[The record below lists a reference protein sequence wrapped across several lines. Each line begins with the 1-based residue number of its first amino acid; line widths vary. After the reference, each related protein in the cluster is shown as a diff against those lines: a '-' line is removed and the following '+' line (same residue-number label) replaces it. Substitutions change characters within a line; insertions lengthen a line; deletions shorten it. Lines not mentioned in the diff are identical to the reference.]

1 MWEPKNDMKLE
12 QDVRD
17 ELLWDPSVDQSGI
30 AVAAKDGIVTLSGYV
45 PTYAMKVAAA
55 RDAERI
61 SGAKAVVQHLHVQVP
76 GPEMRSDADLA
87 KAVVNA
93 LAWDIEVPHADIKAS
108 VEEGWVTLEGTV
120 GWQFQ
125 REAAEGA
132 VRYLAGVR
140 GLSNLIKVSSPV
152 SVSDVKHRIEAALT
166 RSAEADAGSIA
177 VETADGCVTLRGK
190 VHSWSERNEALRA
203 AWSAPGV
210 SKVED
215 KLTLT
220 V

>member
-30 AVAAKDGIVTLSGYV
+30 AVSAKDGIVTLSGHV

-61 SGAKAVVQHLHVQVP
+61 SGAKAVVQHLRVQVP
-76 GPEMRSDADLA
+76 GRETRSDTELA
-87 KAVVNA
+87 QAVVNA
-93 LAWDIEVPHADIKAS
+93 LAWDIEVPHESIKAS
-108 VEEGWVTLEGTV
+108 VEAGWVTLEGTV

-140 GLSNLIKVSSPV
+140 GVSNLVKVSSPV

-166 RSAEADAGSIA
+166 RTAEADADNIT
-177 VETADGCVTLRGK
+177 VDTADGCVTLRGK

-210 SKVED
+210 SRVED

>member
-30 AVAAKDGIVTLSGYV
+30 AVSAKDGIVTLSGYV

-76 GPEMRSDADLA
+76 SPHARSDAELA

-93 LAWDIEVPHADIKAS
+93 LQWDIEVPHDVIKTS
-108 VEEGWVTLEGTV
+108 VEDGWVTLEGTV

-132 VRYLAGVR
+132 IRYLAGVR
-140 GLSNLIKVSSPV
+140 GVSNLIKVTPPV
-152 SVSDVKHRIEAALT
+152 SIADVKQRIEAALT
-166 RSAEADAGSIA
+166 RSAETDARGISVDA
-177 VETADGCVTLRGK
+177 ADGRVTLRGK
-190 VHSWSERNEALRA
+190 VHSWSERNETLRA

-210 SKVED
+210 SNVED
-215 KLTLT
+215 ELTLT
-220 V
+220 A

>member
-30 AVAAKDGIVTLSGYV
+30 AVAAKDGIVTLSGHV

-61 SGAKAVVQHLHVQVP
+61 SGAKAVVQHLQVRVP
-76 GPEMRSDADLA
+76 GPQTRSDAELA
-87 KAVVNA
+87 KAVVHA
-93 LAWDIEVPHADIKAS
+93 LEWDIEVPHESIKAS
-108 VEEGWVTLEGTV
+108 VEDGWVTLEGTV

-132 VRYLAGVR
+132 IRYLAGLQGV
-140 GLSNLIKVSSPV
+140 SNLIKVSSPV
-152 SVSDVKHRIEAALT
+152 SVSDVRQRIEAALT
-166 RSAEADAGSIA
+166 RTAEAEADNIT

-210 SKVED
+210 SRVED
-215 KLTLT
+215 KLALT

>member
-30 AVAAKDGIVTLSGYV
+30 AVAAKDGIITLSGYV
-45 PTYAMKVAAA
+45 PTYAMKLAAA

-76 GPEMRSDADLA
+76 SPHTRSDAEMA
-87 KAVVNA
+87 KAVVHA
-93 LAWDIEVPHADIKAS
+93 LEWDIEVPHESIKTS
-108 VEEGWVTLEGTV
+108 VENGWVTLEGTV

-132 VRYLAGVR
+132 IRYLAGVR
-140 GLSNLIKVSSPV
+140 GVSNLVKVVPPV
-152 SVSDVKHRIEAALT
+152 SITDVKRRIEAALT
-166 RSAEADAGSIA
+166 RSAEADAGGIT
-177 VETADGCVTLRGK
+177 VETADGRVTLRGK

-210 SKVED
+210 SDVED

>member
-30 AVAAKDGIVTLSGYV
+30 AVGAKDGIVTLSGHV

-61 SGAKAVVQHLHVQVP
+61 SGAKAVVQHLQVQVP
-76 GPEMRSDADLA
+76 GPQTRSDAALA
-87 KAVVNA
+87 QAVVNA
-93 LAWDIEVPHADIKAS
+93 LAWDIEVPHESIKTS
-108 VEEGWVTLEGTV
+108 VEDGWVTLEGTV

-132 VRYLAGVR
+132 VRYLAGVQ
-140 GLSNLIKVSSPV
+140 GVSNLIKVSSPV

-166 RSAEADAGSIA
+166 RSAEADAGNIT
-177 VETADGCVTLRGK
+177 VETTDGCVTLRGK

>member
-30 AVAAKDGIVTLSGYV
+30 AVSAKDGIVTLSGYV

-61 SGAKAVVQHLHVQVP
+61 SGAKAVVQHLQVQVP
-76 GPEMRSDADLA
+76 GPEMRSDAELA
-87 KAVVNA
+87 RAVVHA
-93 LAWDIEVPHADIKAS
+93 LEWDIEVPHESIKAS
-108 VEEGWVTLEGTV
+108 VEDGWVTVEGTV

-132 VRYLAGVR
+132 IRYLAGVQ
-140 GLSNLIKVSSPV
+140 GVSNLIKVSSPV
-152 SVSDVKHRIEAALT
+152 SVSDVKQRIEAALT
-166 RSAEADAGSIA
+166 RTAEADAENIT
-177 VETADGCVTLRGK
+177 VETADGYVTLRGT

-210 SKVED
+210 SRVED